1 MDHERIKKLKTMD
14 QALVWH
20 PFTQMREYA
29 QEEPL
34 IVERG
39 EGCYLYDIE
48 GKRYLDGVSSLWVN
62 IHGHRRPEVDQAVRD
77 QLDKIA
83 HSTLLGVG
91 NVPSIQLAEQLL
103 KIAPKNLA
111 KVFYS
116 DSGSTAVEIALKM
129 AFQYW
134 RQKGVTG
141 RHKFITLENAYHGDT
156 VGSVSVG
163 GIELFHSIFKPLLFE
178 TFPIKDFSLEH
189 ARKIFADHACEAAAC
204 IIEPMIQGASGMRL
218 QPAGFVRGIRKLC
231 DEFNVLMICDEV
243 ATGFGRTGKMFAVEH
258 EGVDPDFL
266 CLAKGISAG
275 YLPLAATLTTQEV
288 FSAFEGSYIDFKS
301 FFHGHSYTGNP
312 LACAAALANLKI
324 FKEEK
329 TIEGLGEKI
338 KFLTEELEKF
348 SSHPHVLEVRQ
359 LGMMVGIELIQD
371 KAAKLPFPLEQRRAH
386 RICLTA
392 RKRGGLFRPLGD
404 VLIMMPP
411 LSITGQQIHEMV
423 DILFQS
429 LEEATKICSPH
440 L

>member
-1 MDHERIKKLKTMD
+1 MDLLEIQRLKELD
-14 QALVWH
+14 RELVWH

-62 IHGHRRPEVDQAVRD
+62 VHGHRKAQVDRAVRA
-77 QLDKIA
+77 QLDQVA

-91 NVPSIQLAEQLL
+91 NVPSIRLAEQLL
-103 KIAPKNLA
+103 KISPKNLA

-134 RQKGVTG
+134 RQKGVAG
-141 RHKFITLENAYHGDT
+141 RHKFITLQDAYHGDT

-163 GIELFHSIFKPLLFE
+163 GIELFHSLFKPLLFE
-178 TFPIKDFSLEH
+178 SFPIRDFSLDD
-189 ARKIFADHACEAAAC
+189 ARQVFSDHAHESAAC
-204 IIEPMIQGASGMRL
+204 IIEPMIQGAAGMRV
-218 QPAGFVRGIRKLC
+218 QPYGFVRGIRKLC
-231 DEFNVLMICDEV
+231 DEFNVLLICDEV

-258 EGVDPDFL
+258 EGVAPDFL

-275 YLPLAATLTTQEV
+275 YLPLAATLTTQQV
-288 FSAFEGSYIDFKS
+288 FSAFEGSYTDFKS

-312 LACAAALANLKI
+312 LACAAALANLEI
-324 FKEEK
+324 FAEEK
-329 TIEGLGEKI
+329 IIEGLGDKI
-338 KFLTEELEKF
+338 KFLGEELRKF
-348 SSHPHVLEVRQ
+348 SSHRHILEVRQ
-359 LGMMVGIELIQD
+359 VGMMVGIELIQD
-371 KAAKLPFPLEQRRAH
+371 KAGKIPFPLDRRTAH
-386 RICLTA
+386 RICLAA

-404 VLIMMPP
+404 VLVLMPP
-411 LSITGQQIHEMV
+411 LGISGEQIHEMV
-423 DILFQS
+423 DILYMS
-429 LEEATKICSPH
+429 LLEVTEGV
-440 L
+440 

>member
-1 MDHERIKKLKTMD
+1 MDHDSIRKLKKMD
-14 QALVWH
+14 QELVWH

-62 IHGHRRPEVDQAVRD
+62 VHGHRKAEVDRAVCG
-77 QLDKIA
+77 QLEKVA

-91 NVPSIQLAEQLL
+91 NVPSVYLAEELL
-103 KIAPKNLA
+103 KIAPKNLR

-134 RQKGVTG
+134 RQKGVSG

-178 TFPIKDFSLEH
+178 SFPIQNFSLEH
-189 ARKIFADHACEAAAC
+189 ARKVFAEHANEAAAC

-218 QPAGFVRGIRKLC
+218 QAPGFVRGIRQLC
-231 DEFNVLMICDEV
+231 DEFKVLLICDEV

-258 EGVDPDFL
+258 EGIAPDFL

-275 YLPLAATLTTQEV
+275 YLPLAATLTTQEI

-324 FKEEK
+324 FNEEK
-329 TIEGLGEKI
+329 VIEGLKEKI
-338 KFLTEELEKF
+338 NFLAEELKKF
-348 SSHPHVLEVRQ
+348 SFHPHVLEVRQ
-359 LGMMVGIELIQD
+359 LGMMVGIELVQD
-371 KAAKLPFPLEQRRAH
+371 RAARRPFPVEQRTAY
-386 RICLTA
+386 RICLAA

-404 VLIMMPP
+404 VLVLMPP
-411 LSITGQQIHEMV
+411 LTITGQQIHEMV
-423 DILFQS
+423 DILYRS
-429 LEEATKICSPH
+429 LEEIIIPRSEG